1 MSLKEGGGLWK
12 ESRSQEVTHRG
23 GATWAETAPCW
34 RRVFQ
39 MQKTIQK
46 TLALSECVTFGG
58 KITLRVQYCWSAHSE
73 EDVLNRLGPYPN
85 RRSTYSM

>member
-1 MSLKEGGGLWK
+1 
-12 ESRSQEVTHRG
+12 
-23 GATWAETAPCW
+23 
-34 RRVFQ
+34 
-39 MQKTIQK
+39 MQKTVQK